1 MHFEQITEDTV
12 FDAVIVSNGDFPTAQ
27 IPCAILSHA
36 RYLCC
41 CDRAGMTAIS
51 HGLMPQAIVG
61 DGDSMPQAFL
71 PTIKDIFHQVDEQDD
86 NDLTKATRFVRKQ
99 GMKHI
104 AYVGATGKREDH
116 TLANISLMVTYY
128 RDFGLQPVMVTDYG
142 WFVVAEGNASF
153 DTFPGQQVSIFNISC
168 HLLQSEG
175 LKWNLYPFKELWQG
189 TLNEATA
196 QHINIKADGIVIA
209 YFTFEAKS
217 DKI

>member
-1 MHFEQITEDTV
+1 
-12 FDAVIVSNGDFPTAQ
+12 
-27 IPCAILSHA
+27 
-36 RYLCC
+36 
-41 CDRAGMTAIS
+41 
-51 HGLMPQAIVG
+51 MPQAIVG

-116 TLANISLMVTYY
+116 TLANISLMVTYF

-168 HLLQSEG
+168 HHLQSEG